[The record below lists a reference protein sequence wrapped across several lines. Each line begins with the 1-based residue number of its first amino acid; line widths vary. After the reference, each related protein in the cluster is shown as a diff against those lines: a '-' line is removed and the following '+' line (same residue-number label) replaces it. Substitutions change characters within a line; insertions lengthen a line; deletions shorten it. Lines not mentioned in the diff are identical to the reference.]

1 MTTVDEAM
9 KHFEMRAGC
18 EPNTCLVLAMLLLFC
33 RPSVFVVLPSSVCHH
48 RPAGSSVIE
57 EQQLTWEQYSP
68 PNEAI

>member
-33 RPSVFVVLPSSVCHH
+33 RPSVIRLSSSAGGVIGHRRTTTYLGTIFPSK
-48 RPAGSSVIE
+48 
-57 EQQLTWEQYSP
+57 
-68 PNEAI
+68 